1 MSVLR
6 LAPLDAPLGS
16 IVQGMDLAKPLSATT
31 SEALRSA
38 LATHLLLVFH
48 GQAITPAQLTVL
60 ATSFGEPAPHR
71 FVAGLEGYDLITEI
85 RKEPEH
91 RHNYGGTW
99 HTDLSFEPSPP
110 SATVLAAKELPAT
123 GGDTL
128 WSNQYL
134 AYDTLPPHLRE
145 RVDGLSAEHTS
156 HLAFGGMSKGAI
168 STMHPLAPVH
178 PRTGRR
184 YMYANPVS
192 VARLLGS
199 DGEQKDSA
207 ALMAFL
213 VAHVTQ
219 PGLQYRH
226 RWAVGDIVVWD
237 NLATMHLA
245 MNDYPGRRRVMH
257 RIAVMPSPA
266 QSR

>member
-1 MSVLR
+1 MTVIR

-16 IVQGMDLAKPLSATT
+16 IVQGLDLAEPLSATA
-31 SEALRSA
+31 SEILRSA
-38 LATHLLLVFH
+38 LATHLLLVFRD
-48 GQAITPAQLTVL
+48 QSITPAQLTGF
-60 ATSFGEPAPHR
+60 AACFGEPAPHR
-71 FVAGLEGYDLITEI
+71 FVEGLEGHDLITEI

-91 RHNYGGTW
+91 LHNYGGMW

-110 SATVLAAKELPAT
+110 SATVLAAKEVPAT

-134 AYDTLPPHLRE
+134 AYDMLPLHLRE
-145 RVDGLSAEHTS
+145 RVDGLWAEHTS

-168 STMHPLAPVH
+168 STMHALAPLH

-192 VARLLGS
+192 VARVLGA

-207 ALMAFL
+207 ALLAAL
-213 VAHVTQ
+213 TVHVTQ

-226 RWAVGDIVVWD
+226 RWAIGDVVVWD
-237 NLATMHLA
+237 NLATMHMA
-245 MNDYPGRRRVMH
+245 MNDYPGQRRVMH
-257 RIAVMPSPA
+257 RIAVRPSPA
-266 QSR
+266 RSR